1 MGALPSYTSTLV
13 ASGFTGHGFGFAQL
27 VGEEVAKIAIEEVR
41 SYRDLWVRIAYK
53 PFICAFF
60 IRFFLQHDERSYI
73 FYSYI
78 CVELFWRM
86 NNMFS
91 LFSLVFVLGTSN
103 VSANE
108 LDVDCESPLN
118 QSEILYC
125 VTRSYE
131 RSEEMMVN
139 LYKSISSKSDKLGKQ
154 YLMEVKYVNP
164 FEN

>member
-1 MGALPSYTSTLV
+1 
-13 ASGFTGHGFGFAQL
+13 
-27 VGEEVAKIAIEEVR
+27 
-41 SYRDLWVRIAYK
+41 
-53 PFICAFF
+53 
-60 IRFFLQHDERSYI
+60 
-73 FYSYI
+73 
-78 CVELFWRM
+78 
-86 NNMFS
+86 MFS

-125 VTRSYE
+125 VTRNYE

-154 YLMEVKYVNP
+154 YLMEGQVA
-164 FEN
+164 FESFRKLSCQWEGDQKREQKTLAQTIEMECRLRLTTSRIEEFQKWLKNI

>member
-1 MGALPSYTSTLV
+1 MWNS
-13 ASGFTGHGFGFAQL
+13 FG
-27 VGEEVAKIAIEEVR
+27 
-41 SYRDLWVRIAYK
+41 
-53 PFICAFF
+53 
-60 IRFFLQHDERSYI
+60 
-73 FYSYI
+73 
-78 CVELFWRM
+78 RM

-91 LFSLVFVLGTSN
+91 LFSLVFVLGISK

-125 VTRSYE
+125 VTRNYE

-154 YLMEVKYVNP
+154 YLMEGQVA
-164 FEN
+164 FESFRKLSCQWEGDQKREQKTLAQTIEMECRLRLTTSRIEEFQKWLKNR

>member
-1 MGALPSYTSTLV
+1 
-13 ASGFTGHGFGFAQL
+13 
-27 VGEEVAKIAIEEVR
+27 
-41 SYRDLWVRIAYK
+41 
-53 PFICAFF
+53 
-60 IRFFLQHDERSYI
+60 
-73 FYSYI
+73 
-78 CVELFWRM
+78 
-86 NNMFS
+86 MFS

-154 YLMEVKYVNP
+154 YLMESQVA
-164 FEN
+164 FESFRKLSCQWEGDQKREQNKLAQTIEMECRLRLTTSRIEEFQKWLKSI

>member
-1 MGALPSYTSTLV
+1 MWNS
-13 ASGFTGHGFGFAQL
+13 FG
-27 VGEEVAKIAIEEVR
+27 
-41 SYRDLWVRIAYK
+41 
-53 PFICAFF
+53 
-60 IRFFLQHDERSYI
+60 
-73 FYSYI
+73 
-78 CVELFWRM
+78 RM

-91 LFSLVFVLGTSN
+91 LFSLVFVLGTSE

-125 VTRSYE
+125 VTRNYE

-154 YLMEVKYVNP
+154 YLMEGQVAFESFRKLSFMIKTGPRLRKLENSGC
-164 FEN
+164 FENFQKIIT

>member
-1 MGALPSYTSTLV
+1 
-13 ASGFTGHGFGFAQL
+13 
-27 VGEEVAKIAIEEVR
+27 
-41 SYRDLWVRIAYK
+41 
-53 PFICAFF
+53 
-60 IRFFLQHDERSYI
+60 
-73 FYSYI
+73 
-78 CVELFWRM
+78 
-86 NNMFS
+86 MFS

-125 VTRSYE
+125 VTRNYE

-154 YLMEVKYVNP
+154 YLMESQVA
-164 FEN
+164 FESFRKLSCQWEGDQKREQKTLAQTIEMECRLRLTTSRIEEFQKWLKSI

>member
-1 MGALPSYTSTLV
+1 MWNS
-13 ASGFTGHGFGFAQL
+13 FG
-27 VGEEVAKIAIEEVR
+27 
-41 SYRDLWVRIAYK
+41 
-53 PFICAFF
+53 
-60 IRFFLQHDERSYI
+60 
-73 FYSYI
+73 
-78 CVELFWRM
+78 RM

-91 LFSLVFVLGTSN
+91 LFSLVFVLGISK

-125 VTRSYE
+125 VTRNYE

-154 YLMEVKYVNP
+154 YLMEGQVA
-164 FEN
+164 FESFRKLSCQWEGDQKREQKTLAQTIEMECRLRLTTSRIEEFQKWLKSI

>member
-1 MGALPSYTSTLV
+1 MWNS
-13 ASGFTGHGFGFAQL
+13 FG
-27 VGEEVAKIAIEEVR
+27 
-41 SYRDLWVRIAYK
+41 
-53 PFICAFF
+53 
-60 IRFFLQHDERSYI
+60 
-73 FYSYI
+73 
-78 CVELFWRM
+78 RM

-91 LFSLVFVLGTSN
+91 LFSLVFILGTSK

-125 VTRSYE
+125 VTRNYE

-154 YLMEVKYVNP
+154 YLMEGQVA
-164 FEN
+164 FESFRKLSCQWEGDQKREQKTLAQTIEMECRLRLTTSRIEEFQKWLKNR

>member
-1 MGALPSYTSTLV
+1 MWNS
-13 ASGFTGHGFGFAQL
+13 FG
-27 VGEEVAKIAIEEVR
+27 
-41 SYRDLWVRIAYK
+41 
-53 PFICAFF
+53 
-60 IRFFLQHDERSYI
+60 
-73 FYSYI
+73 
-78 CVELFWRM
+78 RM

-91 LFSLVFVLGTSN
+91 LFSLVFVLGTSM

-125 VTRSYE
+125 VTRNYE

-154 YLMEVKYVNP
+154 YLMEGQVA
-164 FEN
+164 FESFRKLSCQWEGDQKREQKTLAQTIEMECRLRLTTSRIEEFQKWLKSI

>member
-1 MGALPSYTSTLV
+1 MFFNHIYMWNS
-13 ASGFTGHGFGFAQL
+13 FG
-27 VGEEVAKIAIEEVR
+27 
-41 SYRDLWVRIAYK
+41 
-53 PFICAFF
+53 
-60 IRFFLQHDERSYI
+60 
-73 FYSYI
+73 
-78 CVELFWRM
+78 RM

-91 LFSLVFVLGTSN
+91 LFSLVFVLGISK

-125 VTRSYE
+125 VTRNYE

-154 YLMEVKYVNP
+154 YLMEGQVA
-164 FEN
+164 FESFRKLSCQWEGDQKREQKTLAQTIEMECRLRLTTSRIEEFQKWLKNR